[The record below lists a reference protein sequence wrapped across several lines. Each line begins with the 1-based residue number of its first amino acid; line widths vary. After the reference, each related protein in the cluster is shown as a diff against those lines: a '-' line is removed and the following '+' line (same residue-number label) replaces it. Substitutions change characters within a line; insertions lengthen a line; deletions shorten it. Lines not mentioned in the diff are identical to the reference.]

1 MRNPSVPP
9 QVAFPILVDLPSL
22 VDTFRAPQ
30 NLLKAVDHGAL
41 IHDWDSIRI
50 FQYITKYL

>member
-9 QVAFPILVDLPSL
+9 QVAFPILVDIPSL

-30 NLLKAVDHGAL
+30 IPLKAVDHG
-41 IHDWDSIRI
+41 WDSIRM
-50 FQYITKYL
+50 FPHITKYL